1 VQQRLE
7 MTRPQLDARVRVEIA
22 RAQALGTALASMNI
36 KAFETTDG
44 RCRVPEPK
52 TPFKSFK
59 TPTGQKLLASV
70 QLGQHENAK
79 SAQGPLKSV

>member
-1 VQQRLE
+1 VQQRVE

-22 RAQALGTALASMNI
+22 RAEAPGTALASMNI

-44 RCRVPEPK
+44 RCRVPKPK

-59 TPTGQKLLASV
+59 TPPGQKLLASV

-79 SAQGPLKSV
+79 SAQGPVKSV